1 MSRTEVLRDGKW
13 ALVACSDTDPAWV
26 GWVHDSASVWLAEV
40 VRIAREG
47 VAAGIEAGA
56 TPGLWATQT
65 NYTRDLVTAIN
76 ALALATNTPP
86 PSFGPWAERV
96 LAADVGPDPWPGWGF
111 TSPGEWRYQILET
124 VALGDQ
130 HVRDALI
137 GDGATAAD
145 VRRVLGD
152 PGWSGNLVFDQLAWR
167 VWPRADGS
175 VDARY
180 LLGLPPTTMGDHTE
194 DYHEN
199 NCAPS
204 APTGPTAWSCV
215 GWSVWSPG
223 VLDAD
228 RNTWFN
234 AIAPLGWE
242 WTLARNCADELRQ
255 LGTVDRVMAR
265 CRAFQNTKNVAALN
279 YLRSRGMVVNQPED
293 LLAVISRDQ
302 AARLEVPQSAVI
314 TRQIGTMVGGAVG
327 PVGIVIVLATA
338 LPELLYQLFG
348 QAYGRWQNPWG
359 EREPAVARASLS
371 GVIDLRHPSPPTQ
384 TVPTPRET
392 ATATMPG
399 AFPVL
404 TTIPVAD
411 VIEAVRQRP
420 LATRKKSSAAVP
432 LALGAALLLLAK

>member
-1 MSRTEVLRDGKW
+1 
-13 ALVACSDTDPAWV
+13 
-26 GWVHDSASVWLAEV
+26 
-40 VRIAREG
+40 
-47 VAAGIEAGA
+47 
-56 TPGLWATQT
+56 
-65 NYTRDLVTAIN
+65 
-76 ALALATNTPP
+76 
-86 PSFGPWAERV
+86 
-96 LAADVGPDPWPGWGF
+96 
-111 TSPGEWRYQILET
+111 
-124 VALGDQ
+124 
-130 HVRDALI
+130 
-137 GDGATAAD
+137 
-145 VRRVLGD
+145 
-152 PGWSGNLVFDQLAWR
+152 
-167 VWPRADGS
+167 
-175 VDARY
+175 
-180 LLGLPPTTMGDHTE
+180 
-194 DYHEN
+194 
-199 NCAPS
+199 
-204 APTGPTAWSCV
+204 
-215 GWSVWSPG
+215 

-234 AIAPLGWE
+234 ASAPLGWE